1 MEKLNQTLLT
11 KMNKTKLTLSIATLI
26 CLVSCGD
33 KQENFDLYTI
43 EKAESRSLELII
55 DASGSVEAISSI
67 EIKSKASGEI
77 LFLGAEVGDKVNKGD
92 VLARIDQ
99 RTPSNTL
106 SQAEA
111 DIGVSIVK
119 LKNAEAQLERGRQ
132 LHLGNSISDKAFEEI
147 QELHSFAKAQLVRAE
162 VYLENA
168 KIALEDTLVRSPVTG
183 KVITRQ
189 AEVGTVITSPTAAV
203 GGGTLLMRMADL
215 NKVRVRAFVDEVDI
229 GKLSIGQEVSLKVS
243 SYKDKEFIGYVA
255 KIEPLASVNQNV
267 TTFPVLIDI
276 DNKEELL
283 LLGMTAEVK
292 IKVLDTKINLTVPS
306 GALRT
311 RKNLNF
317 VATLLGLSEEDV
329 ERFLEEKEEGE
340 GFTRFIVLKK
350 VEGKPL
356 PVWIETGNTDYNHV
370 EVLSGLQTE
379 DEVYVVPSDG
389 LIRNQDEF
397 KERIRGRRPF

>member
-1 MEKLNQTLLT
+1 MEKLN
-11 KMNKTKLTLSIATLI
+11 LTLSTKMKKNFILSLSALFLI
-26 CLVSCGD
+26 VSCGD
-33 KQENFDLYTI
+33 NNEEFDLFTI
-43 EKAESRSLELII
+43 ERAESRYLELII

-77 LFLGAEVGDKVNKGD
+77 LYLGAEVGDKVNKGD

-99 RTPSNTL
+99 RTPSNIL

-111 DIGVSIVK
+111 DIGVSKVK
-119 LKNAEAQLERGRQ
+119 LSNAAAQLERGKK
-132 LHLGNSISDKAFEEI
+132 LHSGKSISDKAFEDI

-168 KIALEDTLVRSPVTG
+168 KIALEDTLVRSPVSG

-229 GKLSIGQEVSLKVS
+229 GNLSLGQEVSLKVS
-243 SYKDKEFIGYVA
+243 SYKDKEFLGYIS
-255 KIEPLASVNQNV
+255 KIEPLARVNQNV
-267 TTFPVLIDI
+267 TTFPILIDI

-292 IKVLDTKINLTVPS
+292 IKVIDAKANLTVPS

-317 VATLLGLSEEDV
+317 VGTLLGMTDDSIDD
-329 ERFLEEKEEGE
+329 FLEERQENE
-340 GFTRFIVLKK
+340 GFTKFIVLKR
-350 VEGKPL
+350 VNNKPI
-356 PVWIETGNTDYNHV
+356 PTWIETGNTDYNYV
-370 EVLSGLQTE
+370 EVVSGLKSGE
-379 DEVYVVPSDG
+379 EIYVVPSDG
-389 LIRNQDEF
+389 LIKNQDEF

>member
-1 MEKLNQTLLT
+1 MEKLN
-11 KMNKTKLTLSIATLI
+11 LTLSTKMKKNFILSLSALFLI
-26 CLVSCGD
+26 VSCGD
-33 KQENFDLYTI
+33 NNEEFDLFTI
-43 EKAESRSLELII
+43 ERAESRYLELII

-77 LFLGAEVGDKVNKGD
+77 LYLGAEVGDKVNKGD

-99 RTPSNTL
+99 RTPSNIL

-111 DIGVSIVK
+111 DIGVAKVK
-119 LKNAEAQLERGRQ
+119 LSNAAAQLERGKK
-132 LHLGNSISDKAFEEI
+132 LHSGKSISDKAFEDI

-168 KIALEDTLVRSPVTG
+168 KIALEDTLVRSPVSG

-229 GKLSIGQEVSLKVS
+229 GNLSLGQEVSLKVS
-243 SYKDKEFIGYVA
+243 SYKDKEFLGYIS
-255 KIEPLASVNQNV
+255 KIEPLARVNQNV
-267 TTFPVLIDI
+267 TTFPILIDI
-276 DNKEELL
+276 DNEEELL

-292 IKVLDTKINLTVPS
+292 IKVIDAKANLTVPS

-317 VATLLGLSEEDV
+317 VGTLLGMTDDSIDN
-329 ERFLEEKEEGE
+329 FLEERQENE
-340 GFTRFIVLKK
+340 GFTKFIVLKR
-350 VEGKPL
+350 VNNKPV
-356 PVWIETGNTDYNHV
+356 PIWIETGNTDYNYV
-370 EVLSGLQTE
+370 EVVSGLKSGE
-379 DEVYVVPSDG
+379 EIYVVPSDG
-389 LIRNQDEF
+389 LIKNQDEF

>member
-1 MEKLNQTLLT
+1 M
-11 KMNKTKLTLSIATLI
+11 KTKNLILTLFII
-26 CLVSCGD
+26 LVIGGCGD
-33 KQENFDLYTI
+33 NDEEFDLYTI
-43 EKAESRSLELII
+43 EKAESRYLELII

-77 LFLGAEVGDKVNKGD
+77 LYLGAEVGDKVKKGD

-111 DIGVSIVK
+111 DIGVSKVK
-119 LKNAEAQLERGRQ
+119 LNNAAAQLERGRQ
-132 LHLGNSISDKAFEEI
+132 LHAGNSISDKAFEDI

-215 NKVRVRAFVDEVDI
+215 NKVRVRAYVDEVDI

-243 SYKDKEFIGYVA
+243 AYKDKEFLGYIS

-292 IKVLDTKINLTVPS
+292 IKVIDAKTNLTVPS

-311 RKNLNF
+311 RKNLKF
-317 VATLLGLSEEDV
+317 VATLLGMSDESIES
-329 ERFLEEKEEGE
+329 FLEERKDSE
-340 GFTRFIVLKK
+340 GFTKFIVIKK
-350 VEGKPL
+350 VEDKPV
-356 PVWIETGNTDYNHV
+356 PVWIETGDTDYNYF
-370 EVLSGLQTE
+370 EVLSGLQDGE
-379 DEVYVVPSDG
+379 EIYVVPSDG
-389 LIRNQDEF
+389 LIKNQDEF

>member
-1 MEKLNQTLLT
+1 MEKLN
-11 KMNKTKLTLSIATLI
+11 LTLSTKMKKNFILSLSALFLI
-26 CLVSCGD
+26 VSCGD
-33 KQENFDLYTI
+33 NNEEFDLFTI
-43 EKAESRSLELII
+43 ERAESRYLELII

-77 LFLGAEVGDKVNKGD
+77 LYLGAEVGDKVNKGD

-99 RTPSNTL
+99 RTPSNIL

-111 DIGVSIVK
+111 DIGVSKVK
-119 LKNAEAQLERGRQ
+119 LSNAAAQLERGKK
-132 LHLGNSISDKAFEEI
+132 LHSGKSISDKAFEDI

-168 KIALEDTLVRSPVTG
+168 KIALEDTLVRSPVSG

-189 AEVGTVITSPTAAV
+189 AEVGTVITSPTATV

-229 GKLSIGQEVSLKVS
+229 GNLSLGQEVSLKVS
-243 SYKDKEFIGYVA
+243 SYKDKEFLGYIS
-255 KIEPLASVNQNV
+255 KIEPLARVNQNV
-267 TTFPVLIDI
+267 TTFPILIDI

-292 IKVLDTKINLTVPS
+292 IKVIDAKANLTVPS

-317 VATLLGLSEEDV
+317 VGTLLGMTDDSIDN
-329 ERFLEEKEEGE
+329 FLEERQENE
-340 GFTRFIVLKK
+340 GFTKFIVLKR
-350 VEGKPL
+350 VNNKPV
-356 PVWIETGNTDYNHV
+356 PIWIETGNTDYNYV
-370 EVLSGLQTE
+370 EVVSGLKNGE
-379 DEVYVVPSDG
+379 EIYVVPSDG
-389 LIRNQDEF
+389 LIKNQDEF

>member
-1 MEKLNQTLLT
+1 MEKLNRILLT
-11 KMNKTKLTLSIATLI
+11 KMKTKN
-26 CLVSCGD
+26 LVLMLCIILVIGSCGD
-33 KQENFDLYTI
+33 NDEEFDLYTI
-43 EKAESRSLELII
+43 EKAESRYLELII

-77 LFLGAEVGDKVNKGD
+77 LYLGAEVGDKVKKGD

-111 DIGVSIVK
+111 DIGVSKVK
-119 LKNAEAQLERGRQ
+119 LNNAAAQLERGRQ
-132 LHLGNSISDKAFEEI
+132 LHAGNSISDKAFEDI

-215 NKVRVRAFVDEVDI
+215 NKVRVRAYVDEVDI

-243 SYKDKEFIGYVA
+243 AYKDKEFLGYIS

-283 LLGMTAEVK
+283 LLGVTAEVK
-292 IKVLDTKINLTVPS
+292 IKVIDAKTNLTVPS

-311 RKNLNF
+311 RKNLKF
-317 VATLLGLSEEDV
+317 VATLLGMSDV
-329 ERFLEEKEEGE
+329 SIESFLEERKDSE
-340 GFTRFIVLKK
+340 GFTKFIVIKK
-350 VEGKPL
+350 VEDKPV
-356 PVWIETGNTDYNHV
+356 PVWIETGDTDYNYF
-370 EVLSGLQTE
+370 EVLSGLQDGE
-379 DEVYVVPSDG
+379 EIYVVPSDG
-389 LIRNQDEF
+389 LIKNQDEF

>member
-1 MEKLNQTLLT
+1 MEKLN
-11 KMNKTKLTLSIATLI
+11 LTLSTKMKKNFILSLSALFLI
-26 CLVSCGD
+26 VSCGD
-33 KQENFDLYTI
+33 NNEEFDLFTI
-43 EKAESRSLELII
+43 ERAESRYLELII

-77 LFLGAEVGDKVNKGD
+77 LYLGAEVGDKVNKGD

-99 RTPSNTL
+99 RTPSNIL

-111 DIGVSIVK
+111 DIGVSKVK
-119 LKNAEAQLERGRQ
+119 LSNAAAQLERGKK
-132 LHLGNSISDKAFEEI
+132 LHSGKSISDKAFEDI

-168 KIALEDTLVRSPVTG
+168 KIALEDTLVRSPVSG

-229 GKLSIGQEVSLKVS
+229 GNLSLGQEVSLKVS
-243 SYKDKEFIGYVA
+243 SYKDKEFLGYIS
-255 KIEPLASVNQNV
+255 KIEPLARVNQNV
-267 TTFPVLIDI
+267 TTFPILIDI

-292 IKVLDTKINLTVPS
+292 IKVIDAKANLTVPS

-317 VATLLGLSEEDV
+317 VGTLLGLSDESIED
-329 ERFLEEKEEGE
+329 FLEERQENE
-340 GFTRFIVLKK
+340 GFTKFIVLKR
-350 VEGKPL
+350 VNNKPV
-356 PVWIETGNTDYNHV
+356 PIWIETGNTDYNYV
-370 EVLSGLQTE
+370 EVVSGLKSGE
-379 DEVYVVPSDG
+379 EIYVVPSDG
-389 LIRNQDEF
+389 LIKNQDEF

>member
-1 MEKLNQTLLT
+1 MEKLN
-11 KMNKTKLTLSIATLI
+11 LTLSTKMKENFILSLSALFLI
-26 CLVSCGD
+26 VSCGD
-33 KQENFDLYTI
+33 NNEEFDLFTI
-43 EKAESRSLELII
+43 ERAESRYLELII

-77 LFLGAEVGDKVNKGD
+77 LYLGAEVGDKVNKGD

-99 RTPSNTL
+99 RTPSNIL

-111 DIGVSIVK
+111 DIGVSKVK
-119 LKNAEAQLERGRQ
+119 LSNAAAQLERGKK
-132 LHLGNSISDKAFEEI
+132 LHSGKSISDKAFEDI

-168 KIALEDTLVRSPVTG
+168 KIALEDTLVRSPVSG

-189 AEVGTVITSPTAAV
+189 AEVGTVITSPTATV

-229 GKLSIGQEVSLKVS
+229 GNLSLGQEVSLKVS
-243 SYKDKEFIGYVA
+243 SYKDKEFLGYIS
-255 KIEPLASVNQNV
+255 KIEPLARVNQNV
-267 TTFPVLIDI
+267 TTFPILIDI

-292 IKVLDTKINLTVPS
+292 IKVIDAKANLTVHS

-317 VATLLGLSEEDV
+317 VGTLLGMTEDSIDD
-329 ERFLEEKEEGE
+329 FLEERQESE
-340 GFTRFIVLKK
+340 GFTKFIVLKR
-350 VEGKPL
+350 VNNKPV
-356 PVWIETGNTDYNHV
+356 PIWIETGNTDYNYV
-370 EVLSGLQTE
+370 EVVSGLKSGE
-379 DEVYVVPSDG
+379 EIYVVPSDG
-389 LIRNQDEF
+389 LIKNQDEF

>member
-1 MEKLNQTLLT
+1 MEKLN
-11 KMNKTKLTLSIATLI
+11 LTLSTKMKKNFIPSLSALFLI
-26 CLVSCGD
+26 ISCGD
-33 KQENFDLYTI
+33 NNEEFDLFTI
-43 EKAESRSLELII
+43 ERAESRYLELII

-99 RTPSNTL
+99 RTPSNIL

-111 DIGVSIVK
+111 DIGVSKVK
-119 LKNAEAQLERGRQ
+119 LSNAAAQLERGKK
-132 LHLGNSISDKAFEEI
+132 LHSGKSISDKAFEDI

-168 KIALEDTLVRSPVTG
+168 KIALEDTLVRSPVSG

-229 GKLSIGQEVSLKVS
+229 GNLSLGQEVSLKVS
-243 SYKDKEFIGYVA
+243 SYKDKEFLGYIS
-255 KIEPLASVNQNV
+255 KIEPLARVNQNV
-267 TTFPVLIDI
+267 TTFPILIDI

-292 IKVLDTKINLTVPS
+292 IKVIDAKANLTVPS

-317 VATLLGLSEEDV
+317 VGTLLGLSDESIED
-329 ERFLEEKEEGE
+329 FLEERQENE
-340 GFTRFIVLKK
+340 GFTKFIVLKR
-350 VEGKPL
+350 VNNKPV
-356 PVWIETGNTDYNHV
+356 PIWIETGNTDYNYV
-370 EVLSGLQTE
+370 EVVSGLKSGE
-379 DEVYVVPSDG
+379 EIYVVPSDG
-389 LIRNQDEF
+389 LIKNQDEF

>member
-1 MEKLNQTLLT
+1 M
-11 KMNKTKLTLSIATLI
+11 KTKNLILTLFII
-26 CLVSCGD
+26 LVTGGCGD
-33 KQENFDLYTI
+33 NDEEFDLYTI
-43 EKAESRSLELII
+43 EKAESRYLELII

-77 LFLGAEVGDKVNKGD
+77 LYLGAEVGDKVKKGD

-111 DIGVSIVK
+111 DIGVSKVK
-119 LKNAEAQLERGRQ
+119 LNNAAAQLERGRQ
-132 LHLGNSISDKAFEEI
+132 LHSGNSISDKAFEDI

-215 NKVRVRAFVDEVDI
+215 NKVRVRAYVDEVDI

-243 SYKDKEFIGYVA
+243 SYKDKEFLGYIS

-292 IKVLDTKINLTVPS
+292 IKVIDAKTNLTVPS

-311 RKNLNF
+311 RKNIKF
-317 VATLLGLSEEDV
+317 VATLLGMSDESIES
-329 ERFLEEKEEGE
+329 FLEERKDSE
-340 GFTRFIVLKK
+340 GFTKFIVIKK
-350 VEGKPL
+350 VEDKPV
-356 PVWIETGNTDYNHV
+356 PVWIETGDTDYNYF
-370 EVLSGLQTE
+370 EVLSGLQDGE
-379 DEVYVVPSDG
+379 EIYVVPSDG
-389 LIRNQDEF
+389 LIKNQDEF

>member
-1 MEKLNQTLLT
+1 MEKLN
-11 KMNKTKLTLSIATLI
+11 LTLSTKMKKNFILSLSALFLI
-26 CLVSCGD
+26 VSCGD
-33 KQENFDLYTI
+33 NNEEFDLFTI
-43 EKAESRSLELII
+43 ERAESRYLELII

-77 LFLGAEVGDKVNKGD
+77 LYLGAEVGDKVNKGD

-99 RTPSNTL
+99 RTPSNIL

-111 DIGVSIVK
+111 DIGVSKVK
-119 LKNAEAQLERGRQ
+119 LSNAAAQLERGKK
-132 LHLGNSISDKAFEEI
+132 LHSGKSISDKAFEDI

-168 KIALEDTLVRSPVTG
+168 KIALEDTLVRSPVSG

-229 GKLSIGQEVSLKVS
+229 GNLSLGQEVSLKVS
-243 SYKDKEFIGYVA
+243 SYKDKEFLGYIS
-255 KIEPLASVNQNV
+255 KIEPLARVNQNV

-292 IKVLDTKINLTVPS
+292 IKVIDAKANLTVPS

-317 VATLLGLSEEDV
+317 VGTLLGMTDDSVDD
-329 ERFLEEKEEGE
+329 FLEERQESE
-340 GFTRFIVLKK
+340 GFTKFIVLKR
-350 VEGKPL
+350 VNNKPV
-356 PVWIETGNTDYNHV
+356 PTWIETGNTDYNYV
-370 EVLSGLQTE
+370 EVVSGLKSGE
-379 DEVYVVPSDG
+379 EIYVVPSDG
-389 LIRNQDEF
+389 LIKNQDEF

>member
-1 MEKLNQTLLT
+1 MEKLN
-11 KMNKTKLTLSIATLI
+11 LTLSTKMKKNFILSLSALFLI
-26 CLVSCGD
+26 VSCGD
-33 KQENFDLYTI
+33 NNEEFDLFTI
-43 EKAESRSLELII
+43 ERAESRYLELII

-77 LFLGAEVGDKVNKGD
+77 LYLGAEVGDKVNKGD

-99 RTPSNTL
+99 RTPSNIL

-111 DIGVSIVK
+111 DIGVAKVK
-119 LKNAEAQLERGRQ
+119 LSNAAAQLERGKK
-132 LHLGNSISDKAFEEI
+132 LHSGKSISDKAFEDI

-168 KIALEDTLVRSPVTG
+168 KIALEDTLVRSPVSG

-189 AEVGTVITSPTAAV
+189 AGVGTVITSPTAAV

-229 GKLSIGQEVSLKVS
+229 GNLSLGQEVSLKVS
-243 SYKDKEFIGYVA
+243 SYKDKEFLGFIS
-255 KIEPLASVNQNV
+255 KIEPLARVNQNV
-267 TTFPVLIDI
+267 TTFPILIDI

-292 IKVLDTKINLTVPS
+292 IKVIDAKANLTVPS

-317 VATLLGLSEEDV
+317 VGTLLGMTDDSIDN
-329 ERFLEEKEEGE
+329 FLEERQENE
-340 GFTRFIVLKK
+340 GFTKFIVLKR
-350 VEGKPL
+350 VNNKPV
-356 PVWIETGNTDYNHV
+356 PIWIETGNTDYNYV
-370 EVLSGLQTE
+370 EVVSGLKNGE
-379 DEVYVVPSDG
+379 EIYVVPSDG
-389 LIRNQDEF
+389 LIKNQDEF

>member
-1 MEKLNQTLLT
+1 MEKLN
-11 KMNKTKLTLSIATLI
+11 LTLSTKMKKNFIPSLSALFLI
-26 CLVSCGD
+26 ISCGD
-33 KQENFDLYTI
+33 NNEEFDLFTI
-43 EKAESRSLELII
+43 ERAESRYLELII

-77 LFLGAEVGDKVNKGD
+77 LYLGAEVGDKVNKGD

-99 RTPSNTL
+99 RTPSNIL

-111 DIGVSIVK
+111 DIGVSKVK
-119 LKNAEAQLERGRQ
+119 LSNAAAQLERGKK
-132 LHLGNSISDKAFEEI
+132 LHSGKSISDKAFEDI

-168 KIALEDTLVRSPVTG
+168 KIALEDTLVRSPVSG

-229 GKLSIGQEVSLKVS
+229 GNLSLGQEVSLKVS
-243 SYKDKEFIGYVA
+243 SYKDKEFLGYIS
-255 KIEPLASVNQNV
+255 KIEPLARVNQNV
-267 TTFPVLIDI
+267 TTFPILIDI

-292 IKVLDTKINLTVPS
+292 IKVIDAKANLTVPS

-317 VATLLGLSEEDV
+317 VGTLLGLSDESIED
-329 ERFLEEKEEGE
+329 FLEERQENE
-340 GFTRFIVLKK
+340 GFTKFIVLKR
-350 VEGKPL
+350 VNNKPV
-356 PVWIETGNTDYNHV
+356 PIWIETGNTDYNYV
-370 EVLSGLQTE
+370 EVVSGLKSGE
-379 DEVYVVPSDG
+379 EIYVVPSDG
-389 LIRNQDEF
+389 LIKNQDEF

>member
-1 MEKLNQTLLT
+1 MEKLN
-11 KMNKTKLTLSIATLI
+11 LTLSTKMKKNFILSLSALFLI
-26 CLVSCGD
+26 VSCGD
-33 KQENFDLYTI
+33 NNEEFDLFTI
-43 EKAESRSLELII
+43 ERAESRYLELII

-77 LFLGAEVGDKVNKGD
+77 LYLGAEVGDKVNKGD

-99 RTPSNTL
+99 RTPSNIL

-111 DIGVSIVK
+111 DIGVSKVK
-119 LKNAEAQLERGRQ
+119 LSNAAAQLERGKK
-132 LHLGNSISDKAFEEI
+132 LHSGKSISDKAFEDI

-168 KIALEDTLVRSPVTG
+168 KIALEDTLVRSPVSG

-189 AEVGTVITSPTAAV
+189 AEVGTVITSPTATV

-229 GKLSIGQEVSLKVS
+229 GNLSLGQEVSLKVS
-243 SYKDKEFIGYVA
+243 SYKDKEFLGYIS
-255 KIEPLASVNQNV
+255 KIEPLARVNQNV
-267 TTFPVLIDI
+267 TTFPILIDI

-292 IKVLDTKINLTVPS
+292 IKVIDAKANLTVHS

-317 VATLLGLSEEDV
+317 VGTLLGMTDDSIDN
-329 ERFLEEKEEGE
+329 FLEERQENE
-340 GFTRFIVLKK
+340 GFTKFIVLKR
-350 VEGKPL
+350 VNNKPV
-356 PVWIETGNTDYNHV
+356 PIWIETGNTDYNYV
-370 EVLSGLQTE
+370 EVVSGLKNGE
-379 DEVYVVPSDG
+379 EIYVVPSDG
-389 LIRNQDEF
+389 LIKNQDEF

>member
-1 MEKLNQTLLT
+1 MEKLN
-11 KMNKTKLTLSIATLI
+11 LTLSTKMKKNFILSLSALFLI
-26 CLVSCGD
+26 VSCGD
-33 KQENFDLYTI
+33 NNEEFDLFTI
-43 EKAESRSLELII
+43 ERAESRYLELII

-77 LFLGAEVGDKVNKGD
+77 LYLGAEVGDKVNKGD

-99 RTPSNTL
+99 RTPSNIL

-111 DIGVSIVK
+111 DIGVSKVK
-119 LKNAEAQLERGRQ
+119 LSNATAQLERGKK
-132 LHLGNSISDKAFEEI
+132 LHSGKSISDKAFEDI

-168 KIALEDTLVRSPVTG
+168 KIALEDTLVRSPVSG

-189 AEVGTVITSPTAAV
+189 AEVGTVITSPTATV

-229 GKLSIGQEVSLKVS
+229 GNLSLGQEVSLKVS
-243 SYKDKEFIGYVA
+243 AYKDKEFLGYIS
-255 KIEPLASVNQNV
+255 KIEPLARVNQNV
-267 TTFPVLIDI
+267 TTFPILIDI

-292 IKVLDTKINLTVPS
+292 IKVIDAKAHLTVPS

-317 VATLLGLSEEDV
+317 VGTLLGMTDDSIDN
-329 ERFLEEKEEGE
+329 FLEERQENE
-340 GFTRFIVLKK
+340 GFTKFIVLKR
-350 VEGKPL
+350 VNNKPV
-356 PVWIETGNTDYNHV
+356 PIWIEIGNTDYNNV
-370 EVLSGLQTE
+370 EVVSGLKNGE
-379 DEVYVVPSDG
+379 EIYVVPSDG
-389 LIRNQDEF
+389 LIKNQDEF
-397 KERIRGRRPF
+397 KERIRGRRTF

>member
-1 MEKLNQTLLT
+1 MEKLN
-11 KMNKTKLTLSIATLI
+11 LTLSTKMKKNFILSLSALFLI
-26 CLVSCGD
+26 VSCGD
-33 KQENFDLYTI
+33 NNEEFDLFTI
-43 EKAESRSLELII
+43 ERAESRYLELII

-77 LFLGAEVGDKVNKGD
+77 LYLGAEVGDKVNKGD

-99 RTPSNTL
+99 RTPSNIL

-111 DIGVSIVK
+111 DIGVSKVK
-119 LKNAEAQLERGRQ
+119 LSNAAAQLERGKK
-132 LHLGNSISDKAFEEI
+132 LHSGKSISDKAFEDI

-168 KIALEDTLVRSPVTG
+168 KIALEDTLVRSPVSG

-229 GKLSIGQEVSLKVS
+229 GNLSLAQEVSLKVS
-243 SYKDKEFIGYVA
+243 SYKDKEFLGYIS
-255 KIEPLASVNQNV
+255 KIEPLARVNQNV
-267 TTFPVLIDI
+267 TTFPILIDI

-292 IKVLDTKINLTVPS
+292 IKVIDAKANLTVPS

-317 VATLLGLSEEDV
+317 VGTLLGLSDESIED
-329 ERFLEEKEEGE
+329 FLEERQENE
-340 GFTRFIVLKK
+340 GFTKFIVLKR
-350 VEGKPL
+350 VNNKPV
-356 PVWIETGNTDYNHV
+356 PIWIETGNTDYNYV
-370 EVLSGLQTE
+370 EVVSGLKSGE
-379 DEVYVVPSDG
+379 EIYVVPSDG
-389 LIRNQDEF
+389 LIKNQDEF

>member
-1 MEKLNQTLLT
+1 MEKLN
-11 KMNKTKLTLSIATLI
+11 LTLSTKMKKNFILSLSALFLI
-26 CLVSCGD
+26 VSCGNNN
-33 KQENFDLYTI
+33 EEFDLFTI
-43 EKAESRSLELII
+43 ERAESRYLELII

-77 LFLGAEVGDKVNKGD
+77 LYLGAEVGDKVNKGD

-99 RTPSNTL
+99 RTPSNIL

-111 DIGVSIVK
+111 DIGVSKVK
-119 LKNAEAQLERGRQ
+119 LSNAAAQLERGKK
-132 LHLGNSISDKAFEEI
+132 LHSGKSISDKAFEDI

-168 KIALEDTLVRSPVTG
+168 KIALEDTLVRSPVSG

-229 GKLSIGQEVSLKVS
+229 GNLSLGQEVSLKVS
-243 SYKDKEFIGYVA
+243 SYKDKEFLGYIS
-255 KIEPLASVNQNV
+255 KIEPLARVNQNV
-267 TTFPVLIDI
+267 TTFPILIDI

-292 IKVLDTKINLTVPS
+292 IKVIDAKANLTVPS

-317 VATLLGLSEEDV
+317 VGTLLGLSDESIED
-329 ERFLEEKEEGE
+329 FLEERQENE
-340 GFTRFIVLKK
+340 GFTKFIVLKR
-350 VEGKPL
+350 VNNN
-356 PVWIETGNTDYNHV
+356 PVPIWIETGNTDYNYV
-370 EVLSGLQTE
+370 EVVSGLKSGE
-379 DEVYVVPSDG
+379 EIYVVPSDG
-389 LIRNQDEF
+389 LIKNQDEF

>member
-1 MEKLNQTLLT
+1 MEKLN
-11 KMNKTKLTLSIATLI
+11 LTLSTKMKKNFILSLSALFLI
-26 CLVSCGD
+26 VSCGD
-33 KQENFDLYTI
+33 NNEEFDLFTI
-43 EKAESRSLELII
+43 ERAESRYLELII

-77 LFLGAEVGDKVNKGD
+77 LYLGAEVGDKVNKGD

-99 RTPSNTL
+99 RTPSNIL

-111 DIGVSIVK
+111 DIGVSKVK
-119 LKNAEAQLERGRQ
+119 LSNAAAQLERGKK
-132 LHLGNSISDKAFEEI
+132 LHSGKSISDKAFEDI

-168 KIALEDTLVRSPVTG
+168 KIALEDTLVRSPVSG

-229 GKLSIGQEVSLKVS
+229 GNLSLGQEVSLKVS
-243 SYKDKEFIGYVA
+243 SYKDKEFLGYIS
-255 KIEPLASVNQNV
+255 KIEPLARVNQNV
-267 TTFPVLIDI
+267 TTFPILIDI

-292 IKVLDTKINLTVPS
+292 IKVIDAKANLTVPS

-317 VATLLGLSEEDV
+317 VGTLLGLSDESIED
-329 ERFLEEKEEGE
+329 FLEERQENE
-340 GFTRFIVLKK
+340 GFTKFIVLKR
-350 VEGKPL
+350 VNIKPV
-356 PVWIETGNTDYNHV
+356 PIWIETGNTDYNYV
-370 EVLSGLQTE
+370 EVVSGLKSGE
-379 DEVYVVPSDG
+379 EIYVVPSDG
-389 LIRNQDEF
+389 LIKNQDEF

>member
-1 MEKLNQTLLT
+1 MEKLN
-11 KMNKTKLTLSIATLI
+11 LTLSTKMKKNFILSLSALFLI
-26 CLVSCGD
+26 VSCGD
-33 KQENFDLYTI
+33 NNEEFDLFTI
-43 EKAESRSLELII
+43 ERAESRYLELII

-77 LFLGAEVGDKVNKGD
+77 LYLGAEVGDKVNKGD

-99 RTPSNTL
+99 RTPSNIL

-111 DIGVSIVK
+111 DIGVSKVK
-119 LKNAEAQLERGRQ
+119 LSNATAQLERGKK
-132 LHLGNSISDKAFEEI
+132 LHSGKSISDKAFEDI

-168 KIALEDTLVRSPVTG
+168 KIALEDTLVRSPVSG

-189 AEVGTVITSPTAAV
+189 AEVGTVITSPTATV

-229 GKLSIGQEVSLKVS
+229 GNLSLGQEVSLKVS
-243 SYKDKEFIGYVA
+243 AYKDKEFLGYIS
-255 KIEPLASVNQNV
+255 KIEPLARVNQNV
-267 TTFPVLIDI
+267 TTFPILIDI

-292 IKVLDTKINLTVPS
+292 IKVIDAKAHLTVPS

-317 VATLLGLSEEDV
+317 VGTLLGMTDDSIDN
-329 ERFLEEKEEGE
+329 FLEERQENE
-340 GFTRFIVLKK
+340 GFTKFIVLKR
-350 VEGKPL
+350 VNNKPV
-356 PVWIETGNTDYNHV
+356 PIWIEIGNTDYNNV
-370 EVLSGLQTE
+370 EVVSGLKNGE
-379 DEVYVVPSDG
+379 EIYVVPSDG
-389 LIRNQDEF
+389 LIKNQDEF

>member
-1 MEKLNQTLLT
+1 MEKLN
-11 KMNKTKLTLSIATLI
+11 LTLSTKMKKNFILSLSALFLI
-26 CLVSCGD
+26 VSCGD
-33 KQENFDLYTI
+33 NNEEFDLFTI
-43 EKAESRSLELII
+43 ERAESRYLELII

-77 LFLGAEVGDKVNKGD
+77 LYLGAEVGDKVNKGD

-111 DIGVSIVK
+111 DIGVSKVK
-119 LKNAEAQLERGRQ
+119 LSNAAAQLERGKK
-132 LHLGNSISDKAFEEI
+132 LHSGKSISDKAFEDI

-168 KIALEDTLVRSPVTG
+168 KIALEDTLVRSPVSG

-203 GGGTLLMRMADL
+203 GGGTKMMRMADL
-215 NKVRVRAFVDEVDI
+215 NKLTVRAYVHEVDI
-229 GKLSIGQEVSLKVS
+229 GNLSLGQEVSLNVS
-243 SYKDKEFIGYVA
+243 SYKDKEFLGYISKLEA
-255 KIEPLASVNQNV
+255 LARVNQNV
-267 TTFPVLIDI
+267 TTFPILIDI

-292 IKVLDTKINLTVPS
+292 IEVIDAKANLTVPS

-317 VATLLGLSEEDV
+317 VGTLLGMTDDSIDN
-329 ERFLEEKEEGE
+329 FLEERQENE
-340 GFTRFIVLKK
+340 GFTKFIVLKR
-350 VEGKPL
+350 VNNKPV
-356 PVWIETGNTDYNHV
+356 PIWIETGNTDYNYV
-370 EVLSGLQTE
+370 EVVSGLKNGEEIMLFLVT
-379 DEVYVVPSDG
+379 G
-389 LIRNQDEF
+389 
-397 KERIRGRRPF
+397 

>member
-1 MEKLNQTLLT
+1 M
-11 KMNKTKLTLSIATLI
+11 KTKNLI
-26 CLVSCGD
+26 FTICIMLVIGSCGSND
-33 KQENFDLYTI
+33 EEFDLYTI
-43 EKAESRSLELII
+43 EKAESRYLELII

-77 LFLGAEVGDKVNKGD
+77 LYLGAEVGDKVKKGD

-111 DIGVSIVK
+111 DIGVSKVK
-119 LKNAEAQLERGRQ
+119 LNNAAAQLERGRQ
-132 LHLGNSISDKAFEEI
+132 LHSGNSISDKAFEDI

-215 NKVRVRAFVDEVDI
+215 NKVRVRAYVDEVDI

-243 SYKDKEFIGYVA
+243 SYKDKEFLGYIS
-255 KIEPLASVNQNV
+255 KNEPLDRVNQNV

-292 IKVLDTKINLTVPS
+292 IKVIDAKTNLTVPS

-311 RKNLNF
+311 RKNLKF
-317 VATLLGLSEEDV
+317 VATLLGMSDESIES
-329 ERFLEEKEEGE
+329 FLEERKESE
-340 GFTRFIVLKK
+340 GFTKFIVLKK
-350 VEGKPL
+350 VEDKPV
-356 PVWIETGNTDYNHV
+356 PVWIGTGDTDYNYF
-370 EVLSGLQTE
+370 EVLSGLQDGE
-379 DEVYVVPSDG
+379 EIYVVPSDG
-389 LIRNQDEF
+389 LIKNQDEF

>member
-1 MEKLNQTLLT
+1 M
-11 KMNKTKLTLSIATLI
+11 KTKNLILTLFII
-26 CLVSCGD
+26 LVIGGCGD
-33 KQENFDLYTI
+33 NDEEFDLYTI
-43 EKAESRSLELII
+43 EKAESRYLELII

-77 LFLGAEVGDKVNKGD
+77 LYLGAEVGDKVKKGD

-111 DIGVSIVK
+111 DIGVSKVK
-119 LKNAEAQLERGRQ
+119 LNNAAAQLERGRQ
-132 LHLGNSISDKAFEEI
+132 LHAGNSISDKAFEDI

-215 NKVRVRAFVDEVDI
+215 NKVRVRAYVDEVDI

-243 SYKDKEFIGYVA
+243 SYKDKEFLGYIS

-292 IKVLDTKINLTVPS
+292 IKVIDAKTNLTVPS

-311 RKNLNF
+311 RKNLKF
-317 VATLLGLSEEDV
+317 VATLLGMSDESIES
-329 ERFLEEKEEGE
+329 FLEERKDSE
-340 GFTRFIVLKK
+340 GFTKFIVIKK
-350 VEGKPL
+350 VEDKPV
-356 PVWIETGNTDYNHV
+356 PVWIETGDTDYNYF
-370 EVLSGLQTE
+370 EVLSGLQDGE
-379 DEVYVVPSDG
+379 EIYVVPSDG
-389 LIRNQDEF
+389 LIKNQDEF